1 MLAPNLR
8 GLRHSTYFFS
18 YPTTRLQVEQ
28 LSRTMHHSD
37 WTTGSRPSPSCGLTV
52 QPRVSVLAVG
62 GRARVSRNDV
72 TSAHS
77 SLARTSPMT
86 MHDNKGPRNVIL
98 GQVATSA
105 THTE

>member
-1 MLAPNLR
+1 M
-8 GLRHSTYFFS
+8 
-18 YPTTRLQVEQ
+18 
-28 LSRTMHHSD
+28 
-37 WTTGSRPSPSCGLTV
+37 
-52 QPRVSVLAVG
+52 LAVG